1 MQNGQGSS
9 RRLGWLDVGWKAGMF
24 RAWMSG
30 TSRPELKDLEEK
42 KSAILSNVGPVKD
55 VQHGRVVGV
64 SQRDTPRSS

>member
-1 MQNGQGSS
+1 MTGTDAEWSGLQP
-9 RRLGWLDVGWKAGMF
+9 KAGMF

-30 TSRPELKDLEEK
+30 TSGPGLKDLEEK

-64 SQRDTPRSS
+64 SQRDTPRSSR

>member
-1 MQNGQGSS
+1 
-9 RRLGWLDVGWKAGMF
+9 MF

-30 TSRPELKDLEEK
+30 TSGPGLKDLEEK

-64 SQRDTPRSS
+64 SQRDTPRSSR

>member
-1 MQNGQGSS
+1 MTGTDAEWSGLQP
-9 RRLGWLDVGWKAGMF
+9 KAVMF

-30 TSRPELKDLEEK
+30 TSGPGLKDLEEK

-64 SQRDTPRSS
+64 SQRDTPRSSR